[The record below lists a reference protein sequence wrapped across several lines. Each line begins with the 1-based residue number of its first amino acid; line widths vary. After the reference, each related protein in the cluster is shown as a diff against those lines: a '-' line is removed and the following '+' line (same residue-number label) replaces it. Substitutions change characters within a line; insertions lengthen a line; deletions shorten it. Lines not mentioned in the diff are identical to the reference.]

1 MASSFSL
8 PVLGDFG
15 IISTLILIA
24 HLLRNRIKLLQ
35 NTYIP
40 SAIIAGLLG
49 LICGQQ
55 FLDIIPFSVSASGTQ
70 NIGTYPSF
78 LVVLLFSTL
87 FLGKRSKKMSV
98 KKTIEHAGDT
108 FFFNLSSIFGQYGF
122 SLLFGLVFLYPV
134 FSYLPEGFALLL
146 PAGFVGGHGTATA
159 IGTVLE
165 SYGVGGALSL
175 AYASA
180 TVGILVGVLG
190 GMVLINLGTRL
201 GWTRLVQTVSEMPIS
216 MKSGFVPEEEQ
227 QSMGKE
233 TISPIALDP
242 LTWHIA
248 VVFVTAVLAY
258 RIAGFLDTILG
269 VSVPVFCVALL
280 TGALLQKTMNLMKIG
295 RYIDRHVI
303 HRIGSMVTDYLV
315 AFGVASISVN
325 VVFNYAL
332 PLALMFAFGT
342 IFTLILMWY
351 VGRRMCRNFW
361 FERSMLMFGWNT
373 GSVAMSMV
381 LVRVLDPDM
390 ASGVLEDFGISYFGI
405 AFVEIAIISALPH
418 LVMKGITI
426 APMLV
431 LIGAFFVC
439 ILLSRAIVGWFS
451 KSPTV
456 LREGEAEI
464 MGSGFTN

>member
-49 LICGQQ
+49 LVFGQQ
-55 FLDIIPFSVSASGTQ
+55 FLDIIPFSVAASGMQ

-122 SLLFGLVFLYPV
+122 SLLFGLIFLYPV
-134 FSYLPEGFALLL
+134 FSYLPQGFVLLL

-165 SYGVGGALSL
+165 SYGVAGALSL

-248 VVFVTAVLAY
+248 LVFVTAVLAY
-258 RIAGFLDTILG
+258 RIAGFLDGILG
-269 VSVPVFCVALL
+269 ISVPVFCVALL
-280 TGALLQKTMNLMKIG
+280 TGAMLQKTMNIMKIG

-332 PLALMFAFGT
+332 PLVLMFAFGT

-351 VGRRMCRNFW
+351 IGRRMCRNFW

-439 ILLSRAIVGWFS
+439 ILLSRAIVGWFP
-451 KSPTV
+451 KSPTM